1 LILSVVTK
9 GLSGLEV
16 GDDVEQFLDDNA
28 IRQVVK
34 RPVQILQQ
42 LVDTFL
48 SALHRSQATGF
59 SLARDS
65 AHALKIEMKS
75 YSRTIASSIRSPPF
89 TTLGKFTVGQPMVVR
104 SRTPT
109 SEGTIAL
116 RA

>member
-1 LILSVVTK
+1 LLLK

-34 RPVQILQQ
+34 RLVQILQQ

-65 AHALKIEMKS
+65 AHALKIGMKKIFANH
-75 YSRTIASSIRSPPF
+75 RKQHTLPTIHDI
-89 TTLGKFTVGQPMVVR
+89 GQVYGRPADVSQITHPNV
-104 SRTPT
+104 
-109 SEGTIAL
+109 
-116 RA
+116 